1 MTDERQG
8 PRDRRTR
15 PRHPERPCLNCGD
28 PTFGEFCP
36 SCGQRKVD
44 VQVSVRTM
52 VKDVLED
59 ELLMSRRL
67 PRTLVALLFRP
78 GSLTAE
84 VLNGRIVRYVRP
96 FKLYLMSSVM
106 FFLLLSFLSV
116 RVIDRAEFGATTVPL
131 GGGPDDAS
139 AAATR
144 LPALD
149 SAIAGIDADLVRPD
163 LQEAEARVLAAT
175 RELLVGQRAALVG
188 EDGGGTGA
196 SDAEGSGGSWLEY
209 VEVDLGM
216 PRVDSALN
224 ARLRRL
230 GEMEQGEALEEVAR
244 TALGYV
250 PTVMFVLLPIFA
262 GVLKLLY
269 VRQRRYYAEHM
280 IFLLHTH
287 AFVFV
292 VFTVLLARGWLFGWM
307 GALLGWTWLTP
318 AIVTLL
324 LGWALVYI
332 YLAMKRVYGQG
343 WLKTF
348 LKYWTLGWA
357 YFWILLPSILV
368 LLVATVFLIPG

>member
-1 MTDERQG
+1 
-8 PRDRRTR
+8 
-15 PRHPERPCLNCGD
+15 
-28 PTFGEFCP
+28 
-36 SCGQRKVD
+36 
-44 VQVSVRTM
+44 
-52 VKDVLED
+52 
-59 ELLMSRRL
+59 
-67 PRTLVALLFRP
+67 
-78 GSLTAE
+78 
-84 VLNGRIVRYVRP
+84 
-96 FKLYLMSSVM
+96 
-106 FFLLLSFLSV
+106 
-116 RVIDRAEFGATTVPL
+116 
-131 GGGPDDAS
+131 
-139 AAATR
+139 
-144 LPALD
+144 
-149 SAIAGIDADLVRPD
+149 
-163 LQEAEARVLAAT
+163 
-175 RELLVGQRAALVG
+175 
-188 EDGGGTGA
+188 
-196 SDAEGSGGSWLEY
+196 
-209 VEVDLGM
+209 M